1 MGKNIITIVL
11 FTILLI
17 MIMSQDVGVK
27 DIEATIPI
35 FEDTP
40 SEPSVSIAETI
51 GTKPSS
57 SSTEPPLLIEL
68 PNFYQFTYTPNLSKE
83 ENIAY
88 RVEINNYITILFSI
102 MVDFDQEASN
112 YLEVCNKV
120 CAQIEQLQ
128 KLDKK
133 YLEDYLN
140 ILADEEAQWA
150 KRMEEYPVATQIW
163 LFMKEELG
171 WSDAVCAGV
180 LGNMMAEAGGQTLKI
195 QWNIWDKSGGYYGI
209 CQWAIKYVPTIANN
223 SLEQQ
228 LLHIKNTVEKT
239 MNGWGRKYAEGF
251 GYSEFIALE
260 DPKEVALAFAACY
273 ERCSKKHYQVRTVNA
288 MKAYEYF
295 TSDTRE

>member
-1 MGKNIITIVL
+1 MRMKRGALICSALLTL
-11 FTILLI
+11 FAIL
-17 MIMSQDVGVK
+17 
-27 DIEATIPI
+27 
-35 FEDTP
+35 
-40 SEPSVSIAETI
+40 
-51 GTKPSS
+51 S
-57 SSTEPPLLIEL
+57 SSTIVVSAPQEPTIQTSCPTEPAQPTVETTLYIVTQEEIKAHFIEWAYIES
-68 PNFYQFTYTPNLSKE
+68 NSIE
-83 ENIAY
+83 ENEQAIAELETY
-88 RVEINNYITILFSI
+88 INWLNNNLVEMYSNEINYNEIKEWISEECNKISTIIALYKNKIFSI
-102 MVDFDQEASN
+102 QEDDA
-112 YLEVCNKV
+112 LW
-120 CAQIEQLQ
+120 Q
-128 KLDKK
+128 KR
-133 YLEDYLN
+133 
-140 ILADEEAQWA
+140 A
-150 KRMEEYPVATQIW
+150 KEYPVATQIW

-171 WSDAVCAGV
+171 WSDVVCAGV